1 MIIVRNS
8 FRIKFGQAKPALAA
22 FKEGREVMAKVG
34 LTGKTRVLTDVTGP
48 SYTIVF
54 ETEHTSL
61 TGFEQESKQMM
72 SVPEWR
78 AWYDKFVPYVESGSR
93 EIFSVVE

>member
-48 SYTIVF
+48 SYTIC
-54 ETEHTSL
+54 
-61 TGFEQESKQMM
+61 SKP
-72 SVPEWR
+72 STR
-78 AWYDKFVPYVESGSR
+78 ASPDSSR
-93 EIFSVVE
+93 NRSR